1 MYIVGKVL
9 QSLMIMTMMKRTQQG
24 REKKDQKKDKKRPHT
39 KKDSSPPS
47 RDWHLQ
53 LGAARSCRLIDYGDE
68 DGVVAI
74 LASTES
80 HNSSSNLNEARND
93 RIPTCSRAG
102 RGEGLFAEQPT
113 PFQHANEMKTACVSL
128 ILQPRDARWLLLVVR
143 GKTPVIPRL
152 QVHRAISEA

>member
-24 REKKDQKKDKKRPHT
+24 REKRPQKKDHTQKKTVP
-39 KKDSSPPS
+39 PPS

-53 LGAARSCRLIDYGDE
+53 LGATRSCRLIDYGDE

-113 PFQHANEMKTACVSL
+113 PYQHANEMKTACVSL
-128 ILQPRDARWLLLVVR
+128 ILQPPDARWHLLVVR
-143 GKTPVIPRL
+143 GKTPVILGL
-152 QVHRAISEA
+152 QVH